1 MRLGAMLVIE
11 RDKRLCARIL
21 LGKSLVVMESDGN
34 LAGKLL
40 AKLDT
45 PLIKG
50 VNAPHRALDEHDVLI
65 ERHEGTQRMRR

>member
-1 MRLGAMLVIE
+1 MLVIE
-11 RDKRLCARIL
+11 RDKRLRGSHPG
-21 LGKSLVVMESDGN
+21 LGKSLVVMESDGD

-65 ERHEGTQRMRR
+65 ERHEGTE